1 MAINIIVAMTEG
13 RVIGDKGSIPWKI
26 PEETKLFKE
35 LTTGNIVIMGRNT
48 WDSLP
53 PKFRPLPNR
62 TNIVISTTMQEQAEV
77 IVCKTIK
84 EAMQKTHNYQGE
96 VFCIGGAQIYSAML
110 PMADTLHISKIK
122 KSYSG
127 DTYFPEIKP
136 DEWDLKETKEFTDF
150 TYKKYAR
157 KD

>member
-1 MAINIIVAMTEG
+1 MAINIIAAMTED
-13 RVIGDKGSIPWKI
+13 RVIGNKGSIPWKI

-62 TNIVISTTMQEQAEV
+62 TNIVISTKMQEQTDV
-77 IVCKTIK
+77 IVCKTIQ
-84 EAMQKTHNYQGE
+84 EAMRKTHEHSGE

-110 PMADTLHISKIK
+110 PMANMLHISTIK
-122 KSYSG
+122 KSYTG

-136 DEWDLKETKEFTDF
+136 EEWDLKETREFMDF